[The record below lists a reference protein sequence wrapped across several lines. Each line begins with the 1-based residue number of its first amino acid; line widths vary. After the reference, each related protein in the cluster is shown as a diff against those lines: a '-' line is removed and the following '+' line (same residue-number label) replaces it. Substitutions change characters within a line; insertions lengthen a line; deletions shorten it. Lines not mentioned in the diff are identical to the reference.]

1 MNLRLRILVLMFAS
15 IGFIKCTQKKSNPVK
30 EKQITFK
37 KEGNLSILSK
47 GGDTIAQFEIEIADT
62 PYERQ
67 TGLMYREEL
76 LSGKA
81 MLFVFEKNQ
90 MRGFYMKNTL
100 ISLDLIFID
109 AGLNITHMHPN
120 AKPFDTESISSKFPV
135 KYVLE
140 INAGLCEI
148 LNIENG
154 MKINFNRL

>member
-30 EKQITFK
+30 EKLITIK

-90 MRGFYMKNTL
+90 M
-100 ISLDLIFID
+100 
-109 AGLNITHMHPN
+109 
-120 AKPFDTESISSKFPV
+120 TE
-135 KYVLE
+135 
-140 INAGLCEI
+140 
-148 LNIENG
+148 
-154 MKINFNRL
+154 

>member
-1 MNLRLRILVLMFAS
+1 MFAS

-30 EKQITFK
+30 EKQFTFK

-120 AKPFDTESISSKFPV
+120 AKPFDTESISSKYPV